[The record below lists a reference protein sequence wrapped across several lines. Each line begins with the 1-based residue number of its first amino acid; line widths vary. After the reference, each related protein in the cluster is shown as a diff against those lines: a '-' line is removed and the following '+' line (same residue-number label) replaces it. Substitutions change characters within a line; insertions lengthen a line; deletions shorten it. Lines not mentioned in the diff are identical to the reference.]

1 MTPRLSL
8 LFLVFASSAARA
20 GVFPVGPHVYVEGS
34 AEIRIEPDTV
44 QITVAIEATDPQ
56 LAAAKA
62 TVDDRARKL
71 IDACKRLGVEDRDIT
86 SASLQMRPHYE
97 YRREERKFLGTS
109 VYREID
115 VTLRD
120 LGHYSELIKSFVS
133 AQVGEI
139 TSTTLSSSNGAGI
152 LEQAQQQALADARAR
167 AERLAAAS
175 GQALGAAYSVSEFDQ
190 RQQERYRLYPA
201 RAIGAR
207 RAGLQSFGE
216 ANVAALGAS
225 PAEEPFEP
233 GTIAANATVYVIFL
247 LEPKRR

>member
-8 LFLVFASSAARA
+8 VLLVFASAAARA
-20 GVFPVGPHVYVEGS
+20 DVFPTAPHVYVEGS
-34 AEIRIEPDTV
+34 AEIRIEPDSV
-44 QITVAIEATDPQ
+44 QIAVAIEATDPQ

-71 IDACKRLGVEDRDIT
+71 IDTCKRLGIEDRDIT
-86 SASLQMRPHYE
+86 AASLQMRPHYE

-120 LGHYSELIKSFVS
+120 LDHYSELIKAFVS
-133 AQVGEI
+133 ARVGEI
-139 TSTTLSSSNGAGI
+139 TSTALSSSKGAGV
-152 LEQAQQQALADARAR
+152 LEQAQQQALADARSR

-175 GQALGAAYSVSEFDQ
+175 GQALGAAYSISEFDQ
-190 RQQERYRLYPA
+190 REQERYRLFPA
-201 RAIGAR
+201 RAIGRQRGGPAF
-207 RAGLQSFGE
+207 AE
-216 ANVAALGAS
+216 ANVQALGAS
-225 PAEEPFEP
+225 SAEEPFEP
-233 GTIAANATVYVIFL
+233 GTIAANATVYVIYL